1 MQRHLQ
7 QAQVGKDVKGSP
19 NVDHTLKFYNSIKLS
34 QYVYKK
40 QYYPKTLSICT
51 NG

>member
-1 MQRHLQ
+1 MKRQFFGRLRW
-7 QAQVGKDVKGSP
+7 GKESP
-19 NVDHTLKFYNSIKLS
+19 NTDHTLKFYNSIKLS

-40 QYYPKTLSICT
+40 QYYPETLSICT